1 MFSPLVW
8 RWSREVYDSIQQG
21 SNRGVKK
28 YGCVHGAEAGGYT
41 SFIQQECSAQ
51 CEGVFFFNLFFFFLK
66 AKHELTFSSGTMA
79 YRSDGETQTLAEKQ
93 DYMM

>member
-1 MFSPLVW
+1 MTP
-8 RWSREVYDSIQQG
+8 
-21 SNRGVKK
+21 SNRVQIVVSRNTVA
-28 YGCVHGAEAGGYT
+28 CMV
-41 SFIQQECSAQ
+41 QRQEVILPLSNKNVQ
-51 CEGVFFFNLFFFFLK
+51 PNVRVFFFNLFFFFLK

>member
-1 MFSPLVW
+1 MFSPMW
-8 RWSREVYDSIQQG
+8 
-21 SNRGVKK
+21 
-28 YGCVHGAEAGGYT
+28 
-41 SFIQQECSAQ
+41 EC
-51 CEGVFFFNLFFFFLK
+51 FFFNLFFFFLK